1 MVIDLSLLQE
11 DEDMED
17 VEADETEAGESSKA
31 AVRDKVPQV
40 QTVVQAELKSHK
52 MHEQD
57 VDELAEDIQSALPC
71 STPSLTDLERMLLN
85 FVRDINAKV
94 CCKWYRPL
102 MTGSTQVKHHGKF
115 AYTLPVREEEDCK
128 TVDNGLLVT
137 AVRMVPDETML
148 ACC

>member
-1 MVIDLSLLQE
+1 MIIDLSLLQE

-31 AVRDKVPQV
+31 AVRDKVPQI

-71 STPSLTDLERMLLN
+71 STPSLTDLLLN
-85 FVRDINAKV
+85 ILRDINANIHTQRTGRDTRFLVQGLYNGPGLRDDEDGNV
-94 CCKWYRPL
+94 CVGDDVAVLFLPL
-102 MTGSTQVKHHGKF
+102 
-115 AYTLPVREEEDCK
+115 
-128 TVDNGLLVT
+128 
-137 AVRMVPDETML
+137 
-148 ACC
+148 